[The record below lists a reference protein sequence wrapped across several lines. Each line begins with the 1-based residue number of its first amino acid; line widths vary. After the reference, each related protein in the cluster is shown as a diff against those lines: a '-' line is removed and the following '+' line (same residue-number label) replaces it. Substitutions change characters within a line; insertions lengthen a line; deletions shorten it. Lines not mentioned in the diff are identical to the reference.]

1 VLDETEL
8 QGREVLRDTPEG
20 ELWTSVLVDA
30 LEGLR
35 QAVDWLNET
44 YDERR
49 TRMER
54 EQEAGVLKPVR
65 YRERLRELER
75 DRKEREEQVASC
87 RWFFFHRDSALEF
100 ICSVLDYPADLI
112 RQHARRILSDIRKAP
127 GQNGGIAETPHG
139 NGDVRETPHQNGHHE
154 AA

>member
-1 VLDETEL
+1 MLDETEL

-20 ELWTSVLVDA
+20 ELWTSVLVDG

-54 EQEAGVLKPVR
+54 EREAGVLKPVR

-112 RQHARRILSDIRKAP
+112 RQHARRILSGIRETS
-127 GQNGGIAETPHG
+127 GRNGGI
-139 NGDVRETPHQNGHHE
+139 RETPHRNGEPGEAPGGNGHHK